1 MAHQDTAKMTK
12 FDQAKAYAPQEE
24 GTGFFDDGR
33 EIELL
38 HFVYSHPDLE
48 NIRGSPEKVL
58 QAIDEYGRT
67 KKYLM
72 NVGED
77 KGRIVCDLIAEVKPK
92 VMVELGGYV
101 GYSCVLFG
109 NAVRKAGGQ
118 RYYSLEMNPE
128 FAAVIMSLVDLAG
141 LSDVVKVVVG
151 SSDASIARLHAQG
164 LLRHIDLMFLDHY
177 KPAYTTDLKLCEELK
192 LITPGSVLAADNV
205 IKPGNPPYLEY
216 VRDSVEEKRRKLG
229 AAVKSESLPGKTVNQ
244 YQKRYGEMKF
254 NQSPGNPDLVY
265 ESRLVHSFE
274 PTGVPKKVY
283 EGTPS
288 ATLASSPLPHAA
300 NLPSHLPTMAIFYRH
315 EPKNILLILL
325 SVLCL
330 PISAT
335 ITLASFLYFYLC
347 TDEATRPQL
356 HTTSRRKTILVTGIS
371 MTKGLTIARL
381 LAKHTPHRIIA
392 ADTEPIPFTSP
403 GRFSRAI
410 AQFYRLSSPQG
421 ANTKP
426 YVDSLLDLIRR
437 ENVHL
442 WISCSSVLGAI
453 EDGEVMRSA
462 QKERGKQFHAV
473 QFDSDVVNKLH
484 EKDAFIEYIQS
495 IGLLVP
501 ESHRCTSAAQVE
513 DILTKS
519 TSRNGTEKPK
529 GGSTRFILKPIGVDD
544 KARAQMMTLLPLSAG
559 PKATASYLS
568 MLNISPSNP
577 YILQQYITGPEYCTH
592 SLVVRGEV
600 KAFVSCPSSDL
611 LMHYAPLPV
620 ESPLNTKMLEF
631 TKRVAEEGGE
641 EFTGHLSF
649 DFLVE
654 GEGQNAK
661 LYPIE
666 CNPRA
671 HTAVVLF
678 RETPAMAE
686 AYLSCF
692 ESELSLRKPLV
703 VPAKPTRSYYWIGH
717 DLVTLLLIPA
727 LTLFS
732 GEGSVEEV
740 KSGLETLW
748 QHLVHWR
755 DGTYTAWDPVPFFML
770 YHVYWPSRFLE
781 SLVRGKEWSRI
792 NVSTTKMFAC

>member
-1 MAHQDTAKMTK
+1 MTK

-77 KGRIVCDLIAEVKPK
+77 KGRIVCDLIAEVKPE

-109 NAVRKAGGQ
+109 DAVRKAGGQ

-164 LLRHIDLMFLDHY
+164 LLKHIDLMFLDHY
-177 KPAYTTDLKLCEELK
+177 KPAYTTDLKLCEELQ

-216 VRDSVEEKRRKLG
+216 VRGSVEEKRRKLG
-229 AAVKSESLPGKTVNQ
+229 AAVKSQSLPGKTVNQ

-254 NQSPGNPDLVY
+254 NQSPGNPNLVY
-265 ESRLVHSFE
+265 ESQLVHSFE
-274 PTGVPKKVY
+274 PTGVP
-283 EGTPS
+283 
-288 ATLASSPLPHAA
+288 
-300 NLPSHLPTMAIFYRH
+300 
-315 EPKNILLILL
+315 NILLILL

-335 ITLASFLYFYLC
+335 ITLASFLYIC
-347 TDEATRPQL
+347 VSKDEATRPQL
-356 HTTSRRKTILVTGIS
+356 HATSRRKTILVTGIS

-403 GRFSRAI
+403 GRYSRAI

-426 YVDSLLDLIRR
+426 YIDSLLDLIRR
-437 ENVHL
+437 EDVHL
-442 WISCSSVLGAI
+442 WISCSSVVGAI

-462 QKERGKQFHAV
+462 QKERRKRFHAV

-484 EKDAFIEYIQS
+484 EKDAFIEYIQN

-519 TSRNGTEKPK
+519 ASRNGTEKPK
-529 GGSTRFILKPIGVDD
+529 GGSKRFILKPIGVDD
-544 KARAQMMTLLPLSAG
+544 KARAQMMTRLPLSAG

-568 MLNISPSNP
+568 TLNISSSNP

-611 LMHYAPLPV
+611 LMHYAPLPADA
-620 ESPLNTKMLEF
+620 PLNTKMLDF
-631 TKRVAEEGGE
+631 TKRVAEDGGE

-654 GEGQNAK
+654 GEGQDAR

-678 RETPAMAE
+678 QDTPVMAE

-692 ESELSLRKPLV
+692 ESELTMRKRLV
-703 VPAKPTRSYYWIGH
+703 VPAQPAHSYYWIGH

-727 LTLFS
+727 LTLLF

-748 QHLVHWR
+748 EHLVHWR
-755 DGTYTAWDPVPFFML
+755 DGTYVAWDPVPFFVL

>member
-1 MAHQDTAKMTK
+1 MTK

-67 KKYLM
+67 KRYLM

-128 FAAVIMSLVDLAG
+128 FAAVIMSLVELAG

-151 SSDASIARLHAQG
+151 SSDASIARLHSQG
-164 LLRHIDLMFLDHY
+164 LLTHIDLMFLDHY

-192 LITPGSVLAADNV
+192 LVTPGSVLAADNV

-216 VRDSVEEKRRKLG
+216 VRDSVEEKRKKLG
-229 AAVKSESLPGKTVNQ
+229 ASVKSEGIPGKTVNQ

-254 NQSPGNPDLVY
+254 NQSPGNPNLVY
-265 ESRLVHSFE
+265 ESQLVHSFE
-274 PTGVPKKVY
+274 PTGVPK
-283 EGTPS
+283 
-288 ATLASSPLPHAA
+288 
-300 NLPSHLPTMAIFYRH
+300 
-315 EPKNILLILL
+315 NILLILL
-325 SVLCL
+325 SILCL
-330 PISAT
+330 PASALLTT
-335 ITLASFLYFYLC
+335 ISFLYIYFLKH
-347 TDEATRPQL
+347 ESTRS
-356 HTTSRRKTILVTGIS
+356 HTSARKTILVTGVS

-381 LAKHTPHRIIA
+381 LAQHTPHRIVA

-403 GRFSRAI
+403 GRYSRSI
-410 AQFYRLSSPQG
+410 AQFHRLASPQG
-421 ANTKP
+421 TNPKP
-426 YVDSLLDLIRR
+426 YVDALLDLIRA

-442 WISCSSVLGAI
+442 WISCSSVVGAV
-453 EDGEVMRSA
+453 EDGEVMRSVRR
-462 QKERGKQFHAV
+462 ERGKRFNAV
-473 QFDSDVVNKLH
+473 QFDSDVVGKLH

-495 IGLLVP
+495 VGLLVP
-501 ESHRCTSAAQVE
+501 ESHRCTSVAQE
-513 DILTKS
+513 
-519 TSRNGTEKPK
+519 TEKKFTEPPQK
-529 GGSTRFILKPIGVDD
+529 FILKPIGVDD
-544 KARAQMMTLLPLSAG
+544 KARSQMMTLLPLAAG
-559 PKATASYLS
+559 PNSTSAYLS
-568 MLNISPSNP
+568 TLDISPSNP

-592 SLVVRGEV
+592 SLVVRGQV
-600 KAFVSCPSSDL
+600 KAFVACPSSDL
-611 LMHYAPLPV
+611 LMHYAALPAD
-620 ESPLNTKMLEF
+620 SALSTKMLEF
-631 TKRVAEEGGE
+631 TQRVAEDGGE
-641 EFTGHLSF
+641 DFTGHLSF

-654 GEGQNAK
+654 GQGHDAK

-678 RETPAMAE
+678 KDTPAMAE

-692 ESELSLRKPLV
+692 DSELSMRKPLV
-703 VPAKPTRSYYWIGH
+703 VPTKPTQRCYWIGH
-717 DLVTLLLIPA
+717 DLVTLLLIPI
-727 LTLFS
+727 LTLLA
-732 GEGSVEEV
+732 GEGSVEEA
-740 KSGLETLW
+740 KRGIETLW
-748 QHLVHWR
+748 HHLVHWR
-755 DGTYTAWDPVPFFML
+755 DGTFALWDPMPFFVL
-770 YHVYWPSRFLE
+770 YHVYWPSRFVE
-781 SLVRGKEWSRI
+781 SLIRGQEWSRI